1 MFRFCFCSSRCLL
14 LACIQMPSLFI
25 DRVFVYLRIGCNI
38 HWIHRIHFG
47 KTLCVHFVLSFVQWM
62 IDCRTNWVNRAID
75 TFQQLCNCVINLN
88 FSHTSPVNY
97 ASWSVPLVDKMWMVM
112 WLQHRIDIFLL
123 NFFMLSVCQALYT
136 KRVLCR
142 VCFAGVGGLNYF

>member
-1 MFRFCFCSSRCLL
+1 MVFVCVSIRLPLFR

-25 DRVFVYLRIGCNI
+25 DSVFVYLRIGCNT
-38 HWIHRIHFG
+38 WIHFG

-88 FSHTSPVNY
+88 FSHTSNVNY
-97 ASWSVPLVDKMWMVM
+97 ASWSVPLVDKIVNGNMTPAP
-112 WLQHRIDIFLL
+112 HRYFPIKFLYAEC
-123 NFFMLSVCQALYT
+123 MPCHAMRHVQKGSCVE
-136 KRVLCR
+136 
-142 VCFAGVGGLNYF
+142 